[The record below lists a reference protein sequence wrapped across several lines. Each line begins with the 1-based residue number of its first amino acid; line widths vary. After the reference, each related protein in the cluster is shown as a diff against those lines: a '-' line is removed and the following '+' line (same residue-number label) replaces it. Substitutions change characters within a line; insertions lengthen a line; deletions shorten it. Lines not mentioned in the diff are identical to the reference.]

1 MHLSHFSAML
11 FCAAAISIAFA
22 WLSRRTR
29 KERIL
34 CALRYF
40 LYFVV
45 VSLALAW
52 LMFPFSR

>member
-1 MHLSHFSAML
+1 MHLNHLSAML
-11 FCAAAISIAFA
+11 LCAAVISIAFA
-22 WLSRRTR
+22 WLSRPTR

-34 CALRYF
+34 CVLRYF

-45 VSLALAW
+45 LALALAW